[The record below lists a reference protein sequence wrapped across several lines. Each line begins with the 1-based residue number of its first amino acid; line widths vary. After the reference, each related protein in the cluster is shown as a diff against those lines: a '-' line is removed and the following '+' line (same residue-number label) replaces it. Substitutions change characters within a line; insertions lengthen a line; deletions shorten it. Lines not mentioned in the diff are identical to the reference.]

1 MPAVSKLVPEET
13 VFFLCDVQTRF
24 RDLIFDID
32 ELILTINKMLKIA
45 KALEIPVVVTEQVNL
60 FLSLFK
66 VKSPENKGLGNTIPD
81 IDLPS
86 LGPLLVATTAKG
98 LFSMMMPEVKAILH
112 EHPQIKSV
120 VLFGIE
126 SQACVLQSV
135 LDLIEAGYNVHV
147 IADGV
152 SSSNKEEI
160 PFALARI

>member
-1 MPAVSKLVPEET
+1 M
-13 VFFLCDVQTRF
+13 
-24 RDLIFDID
+24 
-32 ELILTINKMLKIA
+32 ILTINKMLKIA
-45 KALEIPVVVTEQVNL
+45 KIPVVVTEQVNL

-126 SQACVLQSV
+126 VSLPYNNRLISNIARFSHKLACCNLFW
-135 LDLIEAGYNVHV
+135 I
-147 IADGV
+147 
-152 SSSNKEEI
+152 
-160 PFALARI
+160 